1 MVLRIPRR
9 AVVVGGIVLVV
20 VGLFDALLFVVIF
33 IRALLFLFL
42 VVRLGVQEFVLDE
55 PDVAE
60 VSRSAARVE
69 LPRPKWM
76 ARRGA
81 WMA

>member
-1 MVLRIPRR
+1 LLWTPRCI
-9 AVVVGGIVLVV
+9 AIVEALVLVV
-20 VGLFDALLFVVIF
+20 TALLVVGS
-33 IRALLFLFL
+33 LLVIIL
-42 VVRLGVQEFVLDE
+42 VVCECFQEFAIEELD
-55 PDVAE
+55 V
-60 VSRSAARVE
+60 VKVMRSAARVE